1 MSHQCEVF
9 NETGTCVHVEK
20 RYIKVTV
27 TDTYGVEQ
35 IEFWLAPGSVQFEI
49 LDDREFDS
57 VYDPRSDQPFIRSQ
71 RQSLRLTGDLS
82 LNEDGHYAKQTIC
95 DE

>member
-27 TDTYGVEQ
+27 TDTHSIEQ
-35 IEFWLAPGSVQFEI
+35 IEFWLVPGSAQLEI
-49 LDDREFDS
+49 EPIDDLLS
-57 VYDPRSDQPFIRSQ
+57 PFLAGGR
-71 RQSLRLTGDLS
+71 RQSLRLTGVLS
-82 LNEDGHYAKQTIC
+82 PNDDGHYAKQTIC

>member
-27 TDTYGVEQ
+27 TDTHSIEQ
-35 IEFWLAPGSVQFEI
+35 IEFLLAPGSVQF
-49 LDDREFDS
+49 
-57 VYDPRSDQPFIRSQ
+57 
-71 RQSLRLTGDLS
+71 
-82 LNEDGHYAKQTIC
+82 
-95 DE
+95 